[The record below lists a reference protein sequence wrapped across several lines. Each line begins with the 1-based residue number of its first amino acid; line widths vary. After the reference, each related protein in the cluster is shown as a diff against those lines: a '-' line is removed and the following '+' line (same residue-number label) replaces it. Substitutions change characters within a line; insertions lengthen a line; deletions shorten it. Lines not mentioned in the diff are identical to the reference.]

1 MADNLPLGYNVTSF
15 YLRDRPPAP
24 MFEVRDPLLYKQSLG
39 GSIFWV
45 ISSPS
50 RNFAGQI
57 SNPELGWSEIVQLEG
72 VIVLKDDSHAAS
84 ILEAVDRM
92 AARLEAMHPNYQL
105 IQHTKGGVFQA
116 RRDVE
121 GAAQAY
127 RSAGMYFPL
136 GNEYLRAAQ
145 GFARHGLKAEAWQ
158 QGLMAKAM
166 EPYKPEIHTWLEEQ
180 LQAAGYAD
188 ESRIEAQIAEA
199 LSDD

>member
-92 AARLEAMHPNYQL
+92 AARLE
-105 IQHTKGGVFQA
+105 
-116 RRDVE
+116 